1 MDFEQGQSTKQP
13 IDRANELKVGDI
25 LDDRYQLTEIIG
37 RGGCGLV
44 FKATDNNLQRD
55 VAVKVLSGEGLV
67 DSEVQKKFDNESQ
80 ILRRLHA
87 QNTVFFYDCGQTV
100 HHQPYIV
107 MEFVS
112 GKQLKDLLEEEE
124 KLSPKRTVAILTQV
138 FSALEEAHKYGFIHR
153 DLKPGN
159 IMLCQRPG
167 FPDDFVKVLDFG
179 IAKIMTEEDKVDI
192 KKDMSEM
199 AGTPKYMP
207 PEQFKNE
214 TLTPLADLYSM
225 GCIAYEMLTGIAPF
239 DGDTLHVIVAKHL
252 IMTPKSFPPE
262 IEQYPN
268 LVATIFKLLEKQ
280 PEARFASA
288 RKVIEALEHWA
299 EPELIPTLQGC
310 RIKGDDNQE
319 NSFFDEDVSET
330 SAIKAPSPDF
340 LSYATQLSVSS
351 PTPISIE
358 PHHPSTSQ
366 AAAIPLKK
374 HSKKQ
379 FPVKMVTIISA
390 ATIVLMGI
398 VLLIMDP
405 LKLFSDSED
414 DLLPPPTVAVH
425 ANHISETTIELVS
438 TTSFDALQDAIAF
451 GLQDKEALEHLD
463 DFFYG
468 MDEFNDEDESVQ
480 DDESSHKAKPSS
492 GEGVEATKRKH
503 SKSSE
508 SADLKFSFTL
518 RYTPSNARVGFLNA
532 NGTCSK
538 KGICKV
544 QTTSTTTPARIVVSA
559 PGYISESRVV
569 EHKVS
574 DIKIELKPESDK

>member
-1 MDFEQGQSTKQP
+1 M
-13 IDRANELKVGDI
+13 
-25 LDDRYQLTEIIG
+25 
-37 RGGCGLV
+37 
-44 FKATDNNLQRD
+44 
-55 VAVKVLSGEGLV
+55 
-67 DSEVQKKFDNESQ
+67 
-80 ILRRLHA
+80 
-87 QNTVFFYDCGQTV
+87 
-100 HHQPYIV
+100 
-107 MEFVS
+107 
-112 GKQLKDLLEEEE
+112 
-124 KLSPKRTVAILTQV
+124 
-138 FSALEEAHKYGFIHR
+138 
-153 DLKPGN
+153 
-159 IMLCQRPG
+159 
-167 FPDDFVKVLDFG
+167 
-179 IAKIMTEEDKVDI
+179 
-192 KKDMSEM
+192 
-199 AGTPKYMP
+199 
-207 PEQFKNE
+207 
-214 TLTPLADLYSM
+214 
-225 GCIAYEMLTGIAPF
+225 
-239 DGDTLHVIVAKHL
+239 
-252 IMTPKSFPPE
+252 
-262 IEQYPN
+262 
-268 LVATIFKLLEKQ
+268 ATIFKLLEKQ

-299 EPELIPTLQGC
+299 EPELIPNLQGC

-366 AAAIPLKK
+366 AAAIPLKN

-379 FPVKMVTIISA
+379 FPVKLVAIISTA
-390 ATIVLMGI
+390 AIVLIGI
-398 VLLIMDP
+398 VLLILDP

-414 DLLPPPTVAVH
+414 EVLPPPTVAVH

-438 TTSFDALQDAIAF
+438 TTSFDALQDAVAF

-532 NGTCSK
+532 NGTCSQ

-559 PGYISESRVV
+559 PGYISESRVID
-569 EHKVS
+569 HKIS